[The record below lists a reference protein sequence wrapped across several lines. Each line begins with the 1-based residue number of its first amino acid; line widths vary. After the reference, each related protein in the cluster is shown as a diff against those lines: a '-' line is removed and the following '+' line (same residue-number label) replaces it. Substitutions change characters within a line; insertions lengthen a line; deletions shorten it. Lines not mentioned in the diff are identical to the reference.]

1 MHEDKFTT
9 GVASKAYRDRFN
21 KIKWENKN
29 MIMENFQDK
38 SSLKGLRVAS
48 KMSQEELADKLGVSV
63 EVARGLEDGS
73 LEEKWLDLCREAI
86 EERKECF

>member
-9 GVASKAYRDRFN
+9 GVASNAYRDRFN
-21 KIKWENKN
+21 KINWENKN

-38 SSLKGLRVAS
+38 SSLKGLRVAARLGE
-48 KMSQEELADKLGVSV
+48 EELAEKLGVSV
-63 EVARGLEDGS
+63 EVVRGLEDGT
-73 LEEKWLDLCREAI
+73 LEESWLDLCREAI